1 VATREPHSSGVPDG
15 GRAPV
20 APCPAP
26 PPGAERGFALPPRR
40 WVAER
45 SLARAARCRG
55 LARGHERP
63 PGTVRGLTSPLPLAS
78 CSAASPR
85 RVVRH
90 SLQSLSG
97 TAGGGGGHGPR
108 ADGRAAGSDRAPG
121 ARARAR
127 TLAAAAPTTGSSWRR
142 CPGWWRATGRAGVRC
157 RPTTGPGTA
166 STDASPAGAGP
177 AFGPACS
184 RRSPP
189 IRCSTSW
196 PPTPPSRAPTSTPPG
211 QRGGRSGP
219 RRRSLARRPE
229 HQDPLGGRRARPAGA
244 SPADAGAGARE
255 YAGRGASGR
264 PAGRLCRGRPG
275 LRLRPSRRGA
285 RGARRHGRHPAT
297 LDLAPV
303 ALVSRALQAAQP
315 RRARHRPPEAV
326 PARRHPPRRDGAQLR
341 RLRPPRRYAS
351 GECQLALVHDLR
363 PPSSDPCLSW
373 PSRRAIRL
381 TPPPAPP
388 GSLGCP

>member
-97 TAGGGGGHGPR
+97 TAGGGAAMDREPTDAQRALIAPLVPGQGPGPWPQWRRRPALRGGGAPAGGAR
-108 ADGRAAGSDRAPG
+108 PGAPASAAGRPRGLEQRLPTLLPPVPGRRLGRPVRG
-121 ARARAR
+121 ARRRSGARPRGHRRHHRAR
-127 TLAAAAPTTGSSWRR
+127 PPARR
-142 CPGWWRATGRAGVRC
+142 RGK
-157 RPTTGPGTA
+157 
-166 STDASPAGAGP
+166 
-177 AFGPACS
+177 
-184 RRSPP
+184 
-189 IRCSTSW
+189 
-196 PPTPPSRAPTSTPPG
+196 
-211 QRGGRSGP
+211 RGGSGP

-255 YAGRGASGR
+255 HAGRGASGR

-363 PPSSDPCLSW
+363 PPSSDPCLPW
-373 PSRRAIRL
+373 PSRRAVRL

-388 GSLGCP
+388 GSPGCP